1 MSRRFGIVVIKHKF
15 KKFGSIKKRRQ
26 SIFLANKPKSRKHI
40 FRKFGLPF
48 FLLKQFK
55 NKNLTP
61 IIRGNG
67 TNRV

>member
-1 MSRRFGIVVIKHKF
+1 LDLLKNTDKAFS
-15 KKFGSIKKRRQ
+15 
-26 SIFLANKPKSRKHI
+26 LANKPISRKHI